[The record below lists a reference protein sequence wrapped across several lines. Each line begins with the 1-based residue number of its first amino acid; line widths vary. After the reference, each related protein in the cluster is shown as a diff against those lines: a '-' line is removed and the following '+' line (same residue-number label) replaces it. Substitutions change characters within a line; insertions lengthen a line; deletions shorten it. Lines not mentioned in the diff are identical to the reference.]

1 MFFKN
6 SKEKHKKIKICIIF
20 ICILIIVIGLINLY
34 INDYYHADIKSIES
48 FSNNNTTVKMSKI
61 SDDIMIF
68 EPEEYNTG
76 MIFYPGGKVE
86 YTSYI
91 PLMQE
96 FASQGVFGVLINMPL
111 NLAVL
116 DINAA
121 DGIQQQ
127 YPNIEKWYIGGHSLG
142 GAMAAKYLSEHEDK
156 FEGLVLMGS
165 YSTENYSDTDLKII
179 SIYGSEDK
187 VMNYDKYEKYKA
199 NLPSDFLEIIIDGG
213 CHSYFGMYGKQD
225 GDGIPTITNE
235 DQIIKTVETVT
246 YWMKNE

>member
-20 ICILIIVIGLINLY
+20 ICILIIVIGLANLY
-34 INDYYHADIKSIES
+34 INDYYHADMKAIES
-48 FSNNNTTVKMSKI
+48 FLNDNTTVKMSKI

-142 GAMAAKYLSEHEDK
+142 GAMAAKYLSENEEN
-156 FEGLVLMGS
+156 FEGLVLMGA

-187 VMNYDKYEKYKA
+187 VMSYDKYEKYKT

-213 CHSYFGMYGKQD
+213 CHSYFGMYGKQE

-235 DQIIKTVETVT
+235 KQIIKTAESVT